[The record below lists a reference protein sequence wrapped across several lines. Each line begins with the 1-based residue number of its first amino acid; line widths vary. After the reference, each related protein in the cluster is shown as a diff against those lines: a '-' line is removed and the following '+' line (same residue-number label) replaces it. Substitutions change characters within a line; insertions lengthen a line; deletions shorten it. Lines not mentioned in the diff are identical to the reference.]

1 MMLICFLTST
11 NESSACVC
19 VSSVSTGRIEHALDI
34 GPLGAAYN
42 SGIAKARQLVASVSG
57 RVQRTLESVVDGRSL
72 KLSGGGGGG
81 GGVEVEGKAW
91 CVRVKSVCL
100 ALDGGL
106 FDATLASA
114 VAALGTLKFPPLQ
127 EIDGLN
133 SSLKSAGNNVSP
145 SEVVF
150 KCIPCCT
157 GLVLYKDYTL
167 VDPTEEEE
175 SLASAHVSIVLT
187 GEDKFHSMDVAAAGQ
202 RVSIDALT
210 MQKCRAIASK
220 RTMERIGK
228 LEEIVGHL

>member
-1 MMLICFLTST
+1 MNPL
-11 NESSACVC
+11 CVC